1 MWTLCI
7 LSAAASAKK
16 MKVEESV
23 NGFDYYS
30 TKVEAGTEKILYFFE
45 IQYGRLTCYYNKL
58 GGYQGSAGNVF
69 FRHCPRIPY
78 SGLAKGAVMYQIYVD
93 RFCNGDPSNDV
104 QTGEY
109 SYIREHVAKVEDWY
123 RPPQKYGCE
132 EFLRRRPAG
141 GLLTNW
147 II

>member
-1 MWTLCI
+1 MTTIPPRWRQ
-7 LSAAASAKK
+7 
-16 MKVEESV
+16 
-23 NGFDYYS
+23 
-30 TKVEAGTEKILYFFE
+30 GTEKILYFFE

-58 GGYQGSAGNVF
+58 GVTRDLQEM
-69 FRHCPRIPY
+69 Y
-78 SGLAKGAVMYQIYVD
+78 SFGIVPGFHTPDWAKGAVMYQIYVD

-123 RPPQKYGCE
+123 RAAPEYGRE

-141 GLLTNW
+141 DY
-147 II
+147 